1 MSIRKPEDLTLE
13 EVREQMA
20 LYQRLYYHKIK
31 ETPEFKA
38 KKAEVQRQY
47 YLNRKA
53 KKEREKKENE
63 STSEEP
69 PKKINREY
77 ARKYKK
83 DVNEAYILV

>member
-1 MSIRKPEDLTLE
+1 MSVRKPEDLTLE

-20 LYQRLYYHKIK
+20 LYQRLYYHKVK

-38 KKAEVQRQY
+38 KKADVQRQY
-47 YLNRKA
+47 YLRRKA
-53 KKEREKKENE
+53 KKEEERKADE

-69 PKKINREY
+69 PKQNNREY
-77 ARKYKK
+77 FRKYKK